1 MMTTTFFKS
10 RDPGE
15 GAGVGRGLNPH
26 VVSRCA
32 EPPTHK
38 GRIYYPI
45 TNFTSVHE
53 YIFPVELAEVSYAFK
68 AAGWISARSS
78 TSDGVCQ
85 TCEEKKKS
93 ECGCEEKQ
101 DILSDR
107 ACGTRRTASDM
118 RLNYSS
124 VAEGGTAV

>member
-1 MMTTTFFKS
+1 MMKTTFFKS

-38 GRIYYPI
+38 GRIYYPNI
-45 TNFTSVHE
+45 TSRPCVNTS
-53 YIFPVELAEVSYAFK
+53 FPL
-68 AAGWISARSS
+68 SS
-78 TSDGVCQ
+78 LKSHMLSRQPDGSVLIRRCQ
-85 TCEEKKKS
+85 TACVKCVKKKKS

-124 VAEGGTAV
+124 VAEGGIAV